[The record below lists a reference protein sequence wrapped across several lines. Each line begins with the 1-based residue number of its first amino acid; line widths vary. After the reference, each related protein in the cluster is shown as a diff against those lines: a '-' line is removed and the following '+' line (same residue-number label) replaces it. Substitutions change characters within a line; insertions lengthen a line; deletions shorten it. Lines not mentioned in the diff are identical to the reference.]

1 MTDRR
6 QSIWICALTLLYAGF
21 TPDQIQEAESGVHV
35 YGPEEGF
42 TTTDRDSSSAISDII
57 TRCEACGFELP
68 DKIWPTGRRLSGED
82 YATYDI
88 EKLGIDDIVT
98 WMDYIAH
105 NKRHLIRFINVNQQL
120 FSHRATL
127 YEVMGHCTRRHGAL
141 LAGRKNL
148 QLFKSY
154 LHYRRKT
161 SRGAGRKKKIR
172 RRRKSKKKGKKKTR
186 RRKKRTK
193 RRH

>member
-6 QSIWICALTLLYAGF
+6 QSIWISAITLLYAGF

-127 YEVMGHCTRRHGAL
+127 YEVMGHCSPRHGAL
-141 LAGRKNL
+141 LAKAQSYRM
-148 QLFKSY
+148 FKS
-154 LHYRRKT
+154 RKT

-172 RRRKSKKKGKKKTR
+172 RRRKSKKKGKKKTK

>member
-1 MTDRR
+1 MTESR
-6 QSIWICALTLLYAGF
+6 QSRWICAITLLYAGF
-21 TPDQIQEAESGVHV
+21 TPDQIQEAESGVDV

-42 TTTDRDSSSAISDII
+42 TTTDRDSSSAISHII

-68 DKIWPTGRRLSGED
+68 DKIWPTGRRVSGED

-88 EKLGIDDIVT
+88 EKLGIDMVT
-98 WMDYIAH
+98 WMDYI
-105 NKRHLIRFINVNQQL
+105 NRNIKHLGRFINVNPQL

-127 YEVMGHCTRRHGAL
+127 YEVIGHCSRRHGAL
-141 LAGRKNL
+141 LAKA
-148 QLFKSY
+148 QSYQMFKSY

-172 RRRKSKKKGKKKTR
+172 RRRKSKRKSKKKTK

-193 RRH
+193 RRR